1 MSGDEEGKAVATIR
15 GNTQRAPVAKVE
27 EENKTVPAVLSNI
40 VFYSRK
46 IEPLDIKT
54 GASGSS
60 DTVKE

>member
-27 EENKTVPAVLSNI
+27 EENKTAPAVSNI
-40 VFYSRK
+40 VFYSHK
-46 IEPLDIKT
+46 IEPLDFKT

-60 DTVKE
+60 DTLKE